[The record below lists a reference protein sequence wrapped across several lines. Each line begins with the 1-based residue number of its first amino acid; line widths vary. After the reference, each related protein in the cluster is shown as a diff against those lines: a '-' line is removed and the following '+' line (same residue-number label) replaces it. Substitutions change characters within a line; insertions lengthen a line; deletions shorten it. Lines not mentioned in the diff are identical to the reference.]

1 MSVNKYVATN
11 AGTFV
16 NAVANT
22 ANSNIDYTTIS
33 IEQTAGVPG
42 LGGDVLEL
50 TSTLVIPD
58 DFTGLLTRTLIIDGN
73 GVTIRP
79 NVAAGF
85 GTDQPLIKR
94 NSPTD
99 NKACSIIFRNINFDC
114 RNTDMV
120 CVELFNASNVVFEN
134 CRFNN
139 AKKGLV
145 MANLNGVF
153 VRDCSANNIKLVGF
167 ETTIDPATASPST
180 RCNNVTYQNC
190 VMIPLATA
198 AAGATGFKSFYAQNI
213 AYYECRTP
221 VEMLYGIYCDSG
233 STLGTPNLVNNLQI
247 RNFTAFGSVNPTP
260 SLMGAVIYMRL
271 VTGFA
276 KIDGLYITG
285 TGGNATG
292 GMVVVEANAHTAASS
307 PNPHLY
313 VENLPWI
320 PNTAIFKTEGG
331 IPAGVNCPV
340 TALGDV
346 MTWEFKEVYDGR
358 NIFNSSRWYGGLIP
372 RHRYAEFFDESK
384 IILTDSLYLNNKYL

>member
-11 AGTFV
+11 AATFV

-33 IEQTAGVPG
+33 IEQTAGAPG
-42 LGGDVLEL
+42 VGGDVLEL
-50 TSTLVIPD
+50 ASTLVIPD
-58 DFTGLLTRTLIIDGN
+58 DFTGLLTKTLIIDGN

-79 NVAAGF
+79 NTAAGF

-99 NKACSIIFRNINFDC
+99 NKSCSIIFKNINFDC
-114 RNTDMV
+114 RYADMI
-120 CVELFNASNVVFEN
+120 CVQLFNASNVVFEN

-139 AKKGLV
+139 AKKGL
-145 MANLNGVF
+145 MLANVNGAF
-153 VRDCSANNIKLVGF
+153 IRDCSAKDITLIGF
-167 ETTIDPATASPST
+167 ETTVDPAVANSFT

-190 VMIPLATA
+190 VMTPLATA
-198 AAGATGFKSFYAQNI
+198 ATGAIGFKSLYAQNI

-233 STLGTPNLVNNLQI
+233 ASAGVPNVINNLQI
-247 RNFTAFGSVNPTP
+247 RNFSAFGSVNPTA
-260 SLMGAVIYMRL
+260 LLTGAVVYMRL
-271 VTGFA
+271 ATGFA

-285 TGGNATG
+285 TGGNSTP
-292 GMVVVEANAHTAASS
+292 GMVVVEANAHTATGS

-320 PNTAIFKTEGG
+320 PNSGIFKTEGG

-340 TALGDV
+340 TALADV
-346 MTWEFKEVYDGR
+346 VTWEFKEVYDGR
-358 NIFNSSRWYGGLIP
+358 NIFNASRWYGGLIP